1 MHIMKKRN
9 RKNISLLL
17 WGCFII
23 GLLSGCGS
31 REQTEENM
39 GPVVPENRT
48 EQNENISDNEIT
60 GSSLS
65 DSEILLGDEADE
77 KMFSFKDVYGV
88 TYQVSFNGL
97 ADVHDYDMSCL
108 TTDGQFKAYEA
119 PGYTSRVGV
128 DVSKFQGDIDWQA
141 VKEQGISYAFI
152 RVGNRGYG
160 KEGSLNTDGKY
171 LQNIEGAKAA
181 GIDVGVYFYSQAIN
195 EEEALEEAEYMLKLL
210 EGIELEYPVVYDAE
224 YVIEDEAR
232 TDGVSAEQFTNNT
245 IVFCERIEEAG
256 YKPVIYATM
265 KWEAYALELHRVNA
279 YEKWYADYE
288 GFPQTPYDFT
298 YWQYTNEGTL
308 KGIDGPVDLNLEI
321 IPIEERTEEIL
332 AGMTR
337 EEKVAQLFIV
347 TPDALTGKTGVKEG
361 GEALKQA
368 LADYPVGGVV
378 YFSGNIETPE
388 QTKTLLKETWLDS
401 KTAAVLP
408 AFLAVDEE
416 GGSVARVAGNPAMG
430 IKNVGDMAAVGA
442 TGDERKAYEAGKTIG
457 GYLSELGF
465 NLDFAP
471 DADVL
476 TNPENTVVK
485 KRSFGS
491 RPELVSDMALAYMDG
506 LSEANV
512 AGCLKHY
519 PGHGATA
526 ADTHE
531 GYAYIEK
538 DLEQLK
544 EADLIPFIRGIEEG
558 APVIMVGHISLPK
571 VTGDEM
577 PASLSQKMISD
588 ILRTDL
594 GYDGLVI
601 TDALNMGAITKQ
613 YTSKEACILAL
624 EAGADMLLMP
634 EDFKSAYSGVLEA
647 VNEGRISE
655 EALDETVKRI
665 IRVKLQYL

>member
-195 EEEALEEAEYMLKLL
+195 EEEALEEAEYVLKLL

-288 GFPQTPYDFT
+288 EFPQTPYDFT

-308 KGIDGPVDLNLEI
+308 EGIDGPVDLNLEI

-401 KTAAVLP
+401 KAAAVLP

-577 PASLSQKMISD
+577 PASLSQKMIAD

-655 EALDETVKRI
+655 EAMDETVKRI